1 MFTSQIIK
9 TIHLVLKH
17 KWYDMIESGEK
28 PEEYRDGTPYWAKRL
43 LGCPTFVAQP
53 ARAGLCVFLPIEE
66 GTTVTFHRGYTS
78 TTMTFEV
85 DSLLYGH
92 GLPQWGA
99 PKERGFIIRLGKR
112 LDHGGY

>member
-1 MFTSQIIK
+1 MK

-53 ARAGLCVFLPIEE
+53 ARAGQRVSLPIEE

-78 TTMTFEV
+78 TTMIFEV
-85 DSLLYGH
+85 KFLAYGH
-92 GLPQWGA
+92 GLPRWGA
-99 PKERGFIIRLGKR
+99 PKEKCFIIGLGNRLK
-112 LDHGGY
+112 